1 MNTDQQ
7 DIKSYKKRN
16 SSALFFRKGE
26 KNISHP
32 LAFQIA
38 ICYL

>member
-1 MNTDQQ
+1 MANIFFNTDQPVIVQ
-7 DIKSYKKRN
+7 P
-16 SSALFFRKGE
+16 FFRKGE